1 MDQLRD
7 EHKKM
12 TWVAL
17 IPFNNN
23 HSIFWGWEKL
33 HYYFH
38 EDITSSI
45 KNKQFTQIF
54 IFNEEHT
61 TYTFCLMFKLQSM
74 SSTKLH
80 SKLSSTSFPFLM
92 KNISLLIFIGLNQS
106 SSSHNFQRLW
116 NCVRSC
122 HINYV
127 ASFLFYKRKKINIKY
142 LFWCRRATK
151 VRVCLI
157 VNNITSVTDKMV
169 FFHAFY

>member
-7 EHKKM
+7 KHKKV
-12 TWVAL
+12 TFVAS

-23 HSIFWGWEKL
+23 HSIFWGWDKL

-38 EDITSSI
+38 EDITSFI
-45 KNKQFTQIF
+45 KNKQFTQIL

-61 TYTFCLMFKLQSM
+61 TYTFCFNQWVAPSYNSPICQALLPFSYEEFSTLNIYRTQSMFKL
-74 SSTKLH
+74 T
-80 SKLSSTSFPFLM
+80 
-92 KNISLLIFIGLNQS
+92 
-106 SSSHNFQRLW
+106 HNFQSLW

-127 ASFLFYKRKKINIKY
+127 GSLLFYKKKKINIKY